1 MRPFATCSDTTSVPD
16 DSQIALGAYYNHVHE
31 RMYAVWQQP
40 GQLKNL
46 PGLRTEV
53 TITVAP
59 DGRITARTKTRGSGN
74 DLMDDSVMKAVNSV
88 KALRALPVGYRQSV
102 DITITFELSD

>member
-1 MRPFATCSDTTSVPD
+1 MGAKISDTTSVPD

-59 DGRITARTKTRGSGN
+59 DGRITARRKTRPSGN
-74 DLMDDSVMKAVNSV
+74 DLMDDSVMSAVNSIP
-88 KALRALPVGYRQSV
+88 ALRPLPVGHRKPV
-102 DITITFELSD
+102 DIAILFEIGD